1 MFHII
6 VIAIL
11 LFLFID
17 IQYKKKDKDFSLK
30 VTFKIE
36 NVKKKF
42 LFFKKSSNQK
52 DKTM

>member
-6 VIAIL
+6 FIITL
-11 LFLFID
+11 LFLFTD
-17 IQYKKKDKDFSLK
+17 INYRKKDKDFSLK

-42 LFFKKSSNQK
+42 LFFNKLSNQK